1 MDSNNGIE
9 DRTKVWKMSTIV
21 EILNARVSNIV
32 TRRGGREWKGRD
44 GKNGKIK
51 TAFAEKGR
59 NAWTFSASFEHREV
73 HSRSFQLAGFQPTS
87 HRFLSPSPP
96 PLARQS
102 GESLQ
107 FALATSLQL

>member
-32 TRRGGREWKGRD
+32 TRRRGERDANGKEED

-59 NAWTFSASFEHREV
+59 NA
-73 HSRSFQLAGFQPTS
+73 
-87 HRFLSPSPP
+87 
-96 PLARQS
+96 
-102 GESLQ
+102 
-107 FALATSLQL
+107 